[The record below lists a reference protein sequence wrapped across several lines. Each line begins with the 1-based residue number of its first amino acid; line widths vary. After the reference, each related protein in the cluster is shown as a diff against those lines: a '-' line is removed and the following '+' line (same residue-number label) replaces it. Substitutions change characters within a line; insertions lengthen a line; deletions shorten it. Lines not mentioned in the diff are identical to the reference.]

1 MRALSIL
8 ITAAKR
14 TTRSETSAINYA
26 THRSKTAVTLT
37 VAVVL
42 RPFLAARRAICNTQL
57 AEPQTQFSKKNSL
70 SLWIALLLAQ
80 WASLTPPFDAFDIWV
95 GNLNFAMQE
104 QF

>member
-1 MRALSIL
+1 MRALRIL

-26 THRSKTAVTLT
+26 THRSKTAATLT

-57 AEPQTQFSKKNSL
+57 AEPQTQFSKKKK
-70 SLWIALLLAQ
+70 
-80 WASLTPPFDAFDIWV
+80 LTLTLDCAFARTVGVIDAPV
-95 GNLNFAMQE
+95 
-104 QF
+104 